1 MRTAN
6 NNSNFTVEALVAKYR
21 NFVIEHCPKSC
32 EFDGVEEFLMPISPD
47 ANADEQLLITL
58 YSAVTGTNADKRILT
73 ALSKYADK
81 FKKDGLEE
89 DEFVFLCENFSDVV
103 SYEFAHRHDWF
114 LGDSGRRISEERIK
128 LVKKYVKPTNG
139 ARIFI
144 ADTEYCDLAVMFPN
158 CIISGFTGWNYMH
171 QEVWALGQ
179 IRLFAAHI
187 PSEIVSGEE
196 INGEYKYTLP
206 SKGSVDVVIFRVNE
220 SKYFA
225 QNTFGTECKNVEALF
240 DLLKPNGKML
250 FFSEVMWEMAGKLSG
265 KRETFFDFRT
275 RLVKEKAIS
284 AIVSY
289 EDKALLG
296 NDKSSYSLLVLN
308 KEVNKDVWII
318 DEKKNLSEHISSTS
332 LDCEILLPSYYMVT
346 RPSNGIPLSS
356 VVILPEEEVLA
367 DFIKGKGFVLP
378 EDAKDMLLVLS
389 SALGESY
396 KDANLRQKSLITV
409 NDPNL
414 KEEDW
419 ISFRVAKAPCILMS
433 GKSDKLKVGYTTKVP
448 QSGFAYMAGCC
459 LLPKMG
465 IDVRYVA
472 ALLFEPSVIEQI
484 LTICDGNIFQTYL
497 SLVLDKIFVPN
508 HDEKER
514 LSFLSEANYEAL
526 VSTQDDMK
534 REQELY
540 SKSVRMRKHAL
551 TQSLSSIE
559 SMFYALNNY
568 RIKQNGLLHDDDV
581 ISRIKGTTVQN
592 AFDFLSKG
600 IKDMMPKLEH
610 IAEVE
615 HTFAKP
621 EWIDPEKFIEDYIK
635 KNEKGWLNFKPIITW
650 EQGHNQVRT
659 TITDNPSSG
668 NVILPEGTS
677 YNLFLFP
684 KDALERV
691 FKNIISNAKAHG
703 FSDKTRYDYQVRF
716 SWRMDGMS
724 LIVEIENNGMPIP
737 NDRDTASLLEYGVST
752 NLHNDGHNGIGC
764 NEIDEIMKKYDGKV
778 EIISLPENE
787 FSVKYILTFNRSK
800 TVRSF

>member
-1 MRTAN
+1 M
-6 NNSNFTVEALVAKYR
+6 V
-21 NFVIEHCPKSC
+21 
-32 EFDGVEEFLMPISPD
+32 
-47 ANADEQLLITL
+47 
-58 YSAVTGTNADKRILT
+58 
-73 ALSKYADK
+73 LSTYYPT
-81 FKKDGLEE
+81 F
-89 DEFVFLCENFSDVV
+89 
-103 SYEFAHRHDWF
+103 R
-114 LGDSGRRISEERIK
+114 
-128 LVKKYVKPTNG
+128 VKPTNG

-389 SALGESY
+389 NALGESY

-526 VSTQDDMK
+526 NSLRTELEATYQEKYDAMK
-534 REQELY
+534 SDYINE
-540 SKSVRMRKHAL
+540 VRMRKHDMRPHLRQLASSERLMLHYIEESKNLEELKKHMRSQLGYTHEAL
-551 TQSLSSIE
+551 TSLSTIVDHLSNEEKFGKSELLNLDKLLEEIEINHDDGEGFAIEYDCNRESFNRAGFVLPDLIEQWEKANEQGVDMKQFIQSLTKENLPLFVEIAPVD
-559 SMFYALNNY
+559 FQRLVTN
-568 RIKQNGLLHDDDV
+568 IID
-581 ISRIKGTTVQN
+581 N
-592 AFDFLSKG
+592 ARNHGF
-600 IKDMMPKLEH
+600 
-610 IAEVE
+610 
-615 HTFAKP
+615 
-621 EWIDPEKFIEDYIK
+621 
-635 KNEKGWLNFKPIITW
+635 
-650 EQGHNQVRT
+650 
-659 TITDNPSSG
+659 TDNTRTDYYIG
-668 NVILPEGTS
+668 IDLS
-677 YNLFLFP
+677 YNADREMYQIDF
-684 KDALERV
+684 
-691 FKNIISNAKAHG
+691 SNNG
-703 FSDKTRYDYQVRF
+703 NPLP
-716 SWRMDGMS
+716 DGMTKEHYGIRGEKAGEHGGTGNGGYIIKS
-724 LIVEIENNGMPIP
+724 IV
-737 NDRDTASLLEYGVST
+737 SHYGGDFDVLTKDGITIIRIFLPT
-752 NLHNDGHNGIGC
+752 N
-764 NEIDEIMKKYDGKV
+764 K
-778 EIISLPENE
+778 
-787 FSVKYILTFNRSK
+787 
-800 TVRSF
+800 